1 MVVGECRLGW
11 QLSLQ
16 ALIHFVNWPPL
27 HWGALPATMTLV
39 HKTIIMWDEIMDMP
53 GEIFDFD
60 AWIEEVASDPEFIA
74 EVDKN
79 NAQFDLEVSQLS
91 V

>member
-1 MVVGECRLGW
+1 
-11 QLSLQ
+11 
-16 ALIHFVNWPPL
+16 
-27 HWGALPATMTLV
+27 MTLV

-60 AWIEEVASDPEFIA
+60 GWIEEVASDPEFIA

-91 V
+91 VWFSFPSQYLIHHGPTRFAGI

>member
-1 MVVGECRLGW
+1 MGTFLPNAYSKPLR
-11 QLSLQ
+11 QL
-16 ALIHFVNWPPL
+16 APL